1 MEGPGYMS
9 EGERRKLEHRLA
21 MARRFLNAADDDL
34 TKERLRGLIRELGEK
49 LKAAKPDR
57 EIE

>member
-21 MARRFLNAADDDL
+21 QARRLAAESVDEL
-34 TKERLRGLIRELGEK
+34 TKQRIEALIRDLERKVSDKQEQ
-49 LKAAKPDR
+49 R
-57 EIE
+57 S